1 MERLTSNKNVS
12 DMSMIELAHNSC
24 YADDERNAR
33 YRDYEMD
40 MDARDFA
47 RNLMVTLTKDELP
60 ISDTEFDVEIL
71 DDLAIDPFSDV
82 RGLIALFY
90 RNLWAMANLR
100 ETLKKYE
107 DLEERLN
114 KVYGDCDGL
123 LESMIELLEEH
134 SGVDIPDDTVKALL
148 LTNKAVD
155 FYKECEDLDVQ
166 DRLIK
171 LPCKVGDDVWFVPSQ
186 TCYKLNILNGH
197 GEANKV
203 YHQKVAR
210 ITFDENGWYMVCDKD
225 LEYAIVNT
233 LIGKMFN
240 ETWFLTQSEAEAKL
254 KELRGGD
261 ND

>member
-1 MERLTSNKNVS
+1 MERLTSNKKVS

-24 YADDERNAR
+24 YADDEHNAR

-60 ISDTEFDVEIL
+60 ISDTEFDEEIL

-107 DLEERLN
+107 DLEEQGKLI
-114 KVYGDCDGL
+114 KIP
-123 LESMIELLEEH
+123 LEAYCIVDFEVRKGFVLEETYNMSRKPLLVVRYDDNSFKSH
-134 SGVDIPDDTVKALL
+134 SGYLGISV
-148 LTNKAVD
+148 
-155 FYKECEDLDVQ
+155 
-166 DRLIK
+166 
-171 LPCKVGDDVWFVPSQ
+171 
-186 TCYKLNILNGH
+186 
-197 GEANKV
+197 
-203 YHQKVAR
+203 
-210 ITFDENGWYMVCDKD
+210 
-225 LEYAIVNT
+225 
-233 LIGKMFN
+233 
-240 ETWFLTQSEAEAKL
+240 FLTKSEAEAKL
-254 KELRGGD
+254 KELRCN